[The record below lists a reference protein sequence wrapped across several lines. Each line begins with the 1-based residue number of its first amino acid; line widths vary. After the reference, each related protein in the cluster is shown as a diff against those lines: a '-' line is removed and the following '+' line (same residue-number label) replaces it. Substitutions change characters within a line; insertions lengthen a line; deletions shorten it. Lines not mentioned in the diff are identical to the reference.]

1 MKKILIIHTGG
12 TISMEENKET
22 GAVNT
27 SAKHPLTGIT
37 ELQHMNL
44 EIDEVNLLNIPSP
57 YITMKDM
64 NIIAAKITENKTKYD
79 GFVITHGTDTMEET
93 AYFLQYVVDTEKPVV
108 LTGAMRS
115 SNELGSDA
123 ILNLVNA
130 IQVASN
136 EKAKQ
141 QGVFVVMN
149 QEIHT
154 ATEVTKTSSTA
165 VQAFTSSFG
174 PIGTITKNKVIF
186 KRFVQRNIICP
197 VHITNQNVYLV
208 KAYSDI
214 QPDLLEA
221 IFHLQPNGIVIEG
234 FGQGNLPSNLT
245 PIIKRYIKNEIPV
258 VLTSRCHHGNV
269 QPTYDYDGGG
279 RSLYHL
285 GVWLLNDLS
294 GPKARLKLLIGLAYF
309 KNIEDLKLFML
320 NE

>member
-1 MKKILIIHTGG
+1 
-12 TISMEENKET
+12 
-22 GAVNT
+22 
-27 SAKHPLTGIT
+27 HPLTGIT

-93 AYFLQYVVDTEKPVV
+93 AYFLQYVVDTEKQVV

-174 PIGTITKNKVIF
+174 PIGTITKNEVIF

-197 VHITNQNVYLV
+197 VHITNTKDEVIFKRIVQRNIICPDHITNQNVYLV